1 MKKFSVNRVI
11 NSITETIGNGPHHL
25 HEPVLGKREIE
36 YLKGSPLKNIVAPP
50 RRFRKLGTAV
60 LGLAMVG
67 LAMQY
72 QNGLPS
78 DDDNSDDDTS
88 NDDNTGAS
96 Q

>member
-1 MKKFSVNRVI
+1 M
-11 NSITETIGNGPHHL
+11 
-25 HEPVLGKREIE
+25 
-36 YLKGSPLKNIVAPP
+36 VAPP
-50 RRFRKLGTAV
+50 RRFRKLGTAI

-78 DDDNSDDDTS
+78 DDPNSSDTNDS
-88 NDDNTGAS
+88 SDDNTGAS